1 MNAACGDS
9 ISLCDLVT
17 MLNELL
23 HTNIAPQFGPPRP
36 GDVKH
41 SLADNT
47 RAKNLLGYT
56 PRFSFREGLAQT
68 VQAFQK
74 TNKE

>member
-1 MNAACGDS
+1 
-9 ISLCDLVT
+9 